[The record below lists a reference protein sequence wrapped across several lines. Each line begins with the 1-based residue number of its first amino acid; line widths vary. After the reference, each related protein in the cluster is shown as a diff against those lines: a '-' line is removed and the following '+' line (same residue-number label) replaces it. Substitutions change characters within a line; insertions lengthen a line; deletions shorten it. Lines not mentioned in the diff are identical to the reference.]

1 MNKVQT
7 LIDQMKDKTVSTFER
22 VFKLDTSGLARRKR
36 ARKFFIFAMLFLP
49 IMHFLIFFVYVNINT
64 IILSFQR
71 YDYNLGEN
79 VFVAFQNYET
89 VIRNLFTTD
98 QLRVA
103 IINSLIYFPVNNL
116 IIIPLSTVTAY
127 FMYRKVPGRNIFRVI
142 FFLPSIISIVVLTMA
157 FQFMFDPMFGPM
169 NDLVQALGFEL
180 PEGGWFGNPNTVM
193 PMVYFYSVWAGIGF
207 NMVLINGAISRIPKE
222 VIESARI
229 DGIGMYKELTR
240 IVVPMIWPTIT
251 TLFVVGTTVVFTMFL
266 QSLLL
271 AGGGPS
277 GASKTVAYI
286 VVEMVQT
293 GNLTEAATFGV
304 IFSIVGIPMILLV
317 KKLMERIGQN
327 VEY

>member
-1 MNKVQT
+1 
-7 LIDQMKDKTVSTFER
+7 MKKLKKFFDKLPGQIVAKYEQ
-22 VFKLDTSGLARRKR
+22 VFQLDTSSFARRKR
-36 ARKFFIFAMLFLP
+36 ARKFFIFAMLFIPML
-49 IMHFLIFFVYVNINT
+49 HFFVFFVYVNINT
-64 IILSFQR
+64 IVLSFQR

-79 VFVAFQNYET
+79 IFVAFQNYRT
-89 VIRNLFTTD
+89 VIKNLLTTD

-116 IIIPLSTVTAY
+116 IIIPLSTITAY

-157 FQFMFDPMFGPM
+157 FQFMFDPLFGPM
-169 NDLVQALGFEL
+169 NDIIKSFGIDL
-180 PEGGWFGNPNTVM
+180 PEGGWFGNPDTVM

-207 NMVLINGAISRIPKE
+207 NMVLLNGAISRIPKE
-222 VIESARI
+222 IIESARI
-229 DGIGMYKELTR
+229 DGIGMFKELTQ
-240 IVVPMIWPTIT
+240 IIVPMIWPTIT
-251 TLFVVGTTVVFTMFL
+251 TLFVVGTTVIFTMFL

-304 IFSIVGIPMILLV
+304 IFSIIGIPIILLV
-317 KKLMERIGQN
+317 KNLMERIGQS